1 MTSSGKYRRFA
12 QECLEMARSAKDEQ
26 TRAILSMMAQVWF
39 RLAGEKVSS
48 GTDEKVS
55 D

>member
-1 MTSSGKYRRFA
+1 
-12 QECLEMARSAKDEQ
+12 MARSAKDEQ
-26 TRAILSMMAQVWF
+26 TRAILSLMAQVWF